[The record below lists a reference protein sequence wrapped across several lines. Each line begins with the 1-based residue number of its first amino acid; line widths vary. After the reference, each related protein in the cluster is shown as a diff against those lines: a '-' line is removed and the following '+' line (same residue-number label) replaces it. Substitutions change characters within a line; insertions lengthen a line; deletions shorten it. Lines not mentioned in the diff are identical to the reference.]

1 MSTIYRRGMA
11 QFIFQVDL
19 AKQLIQLPLEKTY
32 NADFFFGP
40 DFSHAEF
47 IRSFQRV

>member
-1 MSTIYRRGMA
+1 MSTIHRRGMA

-32 NADFFFGP
+32 NADFFYS